1 MEDRRWGVPIYHLR
15 SPISP
20 HPAGGSGRSW
30 IRTSEGVEP
39 ADLQSAPFGHFG
51 IRPERERLAKKV
63 GAVKSVP
70 EGEDCLDREGKV
82 GFGILRC

>member
-1 MEDRRWGVPIYHLR
+1 MGVR
-15 SPISP
+15 EWPISYILSAISS

-51 IRPERERLAKKV
+51 IRPGNEETRKKAGGGQKGSPGCEVASVAGER
-63 GAVKSVP
+63 
-70 EGEDCLDREGKV
+70 
-82 GFGILRC
+82 

>member
-1 MEDRRWGVPIYHLR
+1 MLPIFHLPVPIFVSR
-15 SPISP
+15 PE
-20 HPAGGSGRSW
+20 GGKSGRSW

-51 IRPERERLAKKV
+51 IHPERERLAKKV

-70 EGEDCLDREGKV
+70 VGKIASIGRE
-82 GFGILRC
+82 R